1 MADSLEFGI
10 PGLRLEPGIT
20 LVRSPLAWRSGMN
33 LLKTHPKFVL
43 GGMALDNLHYLSP
56 DYLSPDEF

>member
-1 MADSLEFGI
+1 M
-10 PGLRLEPGIT
+10 
-20 LVRSPLAWRSGMN
+20 RSPLAWRSGMN